1 MPSLLDDP
9 VFSANAFFPRK
20 DAGPPPRG
28 AIDARLPV
36 ANDVTLHAR
45 IHPSADASPELAWL
59 VLFHGNGEVVS
70 DYDAFAP
77 HFAEAGA
84 RLAVVDYRGYGRS
97 EGTPDLRTT
106 VSDAPKALDAI
117 WPLLA
122 EGAPNLPMVVMG
134 RSLGSM
140 CAAEL
145 MRSSPRP
152 VSGFVFESGFT
163 DILAFARRR
172 GATFETLDE
181 ADMAILC
188 PLRKLAGSKVP
199 LLVLHGE
206 TDSLISANEA
216 RAAFAASGAEDKEL
230 VLVPGRGHNDVSF
243 HPTYWNKMAAFVA
256 RMKR

>member
-9 VFSANAFFPRK
+9 IFSANAFFPRK
-20 DAGPPPRG
+20 DEGPPPRG
-28 AIDARLPV
+28 AIDVSLRV
-36 ANDVTLHAR
+36 ATDVLLHAR
-45 IHPSADASPELAWL
+45 IHPAPDAKVSI

-77 HFAEAGA
+77 RFADAGA

-97 EGTPDLRTT
+97 QGTPELRTT
-106 VSDAPKALDAI
+106 VSDAPKAIDAL
-117 WPLLA
+117 WPHLS
-122 EGAPNLPMVVMG
+122 EGAPNRPVVVMG

-152 VSGFVFESGFT
+152 VTGFIFESGFT
-163 DILAFARRR
+163 DVLAFARRR
-172 GATFETLDE
+172 GAPFESLDE

-188 PLRKLAGSKVP
+188 PLRKLSVSKTP

-206 TDSLISANEA
+206 MDSLISANEA
-216 RAAFAASGAEDKEL
+216 RAAFGASLATDKEL
-230 VLVPGRGHNDVSF
+230 VLVPGRGHNDLSF
-243 HPTYWNKMAAFVA
+243 HPVYWSKLAAFVE

>member
-28 AIDARLPV
+28 AIDTSLRV
-36 ANDVTLHAR
+36 ANDVLLHAR
-45 IHPSADASPELAWL
+45 IHPAVDATVSL

-77 HFAEAGA
+77 YFAEAGA

-97 EGTPDLRTT
+97 EGSPDLRTT

-122 EGAPNLPMVVMG
+122 EGAPNLPMIVMG

-152 VSGFVFESGFT
+152 VSGFIFESGFT
-163 DILAFARRR
+163 DVLAFARRR

-216 RAAFAASGAEDKEL
+216 RAAFTASGAEDKEL

-243 HPTYWNKMAAFVA
+243 HPTYWSKMAAFVA
-256 RMKR
+256 RVTR